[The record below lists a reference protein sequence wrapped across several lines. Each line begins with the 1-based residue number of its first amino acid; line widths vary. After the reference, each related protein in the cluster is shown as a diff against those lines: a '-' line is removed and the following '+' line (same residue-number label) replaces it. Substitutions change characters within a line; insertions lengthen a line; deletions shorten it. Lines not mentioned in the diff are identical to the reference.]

1 MQFRLARFDL
11 AGDVAIVRRYA
22 VREVRGDES
31 SNDGDQRDSTEQCSW
46 RQRKEITGDGE
57 ENDRDNGDGAPTDGQ
72 RDEAPVAL
80 QLFRQRL
87 EFPPEKY
94 FSHDALSACTGAR
107 RESRAAI
114 QVSTINITSVATIN
128 HRHSFWLLSNSTA
141 RSCASL
147 SARCFAVARDGTRT
161 GTPSFSNCSP
171 ARGAVLDSSGARLT
185 AKRNGRSTPTTV

>member
-11 AGDVAIVRRYA
+11 AGDVAIVGRHA
-22 VREVRGDES
+22 VREVRGDKS
-31 SNDGDQRDSTEQCSW
+31 SDGREQCNSTEQRSR

-57 ENDRDNGDGAPTDGQ
+57 ENDRDNGDGAPTDGEG
-72 RDEAPVAL
+72 DEATIAL
-80 QLFRQRL
+80 PLFRQRL

-128 HRHSFWLLSNSTA
+128 HRHSFWLL
-141 RSCASL
+141 
-147 SARCFAVARDGTRT
+147 
-161 GTPSFSNCSP
+161 
-171 ARGAVLDSSGARLT
+171 
-185 AKRNGRSTPTTV
+185 